1 MKLFFQGGGKVGES
15 KKNASKIATETVKK
29 NFKTFSKKIHNV
41 KDHLADVVHGQVGRP
56 ERGTLGDEVAVVDG
70 GVLGGRGVVVPLR
83 KDAIIHYAI
92 QRHSFECTKKS
103 LPDVFLAVGENDGRG
118 ALDGLGIDIQQ
129 KHPLRPDIV
138 RGVQF
143 FSGKEDQIV
152 PGMSSFF

>member
-29 NFKTFSKKIHNV
+29 IFQDFFEKNHNV

-92 QRHSFECTKKS
+92 
-103 LPDVFLAVGENDGRG
+103 
-118 ALDGLGIDIQQ
+118 
-129 KHPLRPDIV
+129 
-138 RGVQF
+138 
-143 FSGKEDQIV
+143 
-152 PGMSSFF
+152 